1 MQRLAIRTKYIP
13 YLFLILFAVGMGTL
27 NSYIFML
34 LVISTLLLSKDK
46 RLILNSE
53 FCVLLLCFLIFYFL
67 YNTYYEQ
74 GIVLYTIIT
83 VCIGPIAGFCLG
95 QLLVTS
101 EKSIQEIICI
111 CCIGLLFHGI
121 LNLWYAPTASI
132 WYDQN
137 IPDFWTGEKVS
148 ATLNGAYFT
157 GAIVLCCF
165 FYNKRKFKS
174 RMLSIALVGIMLWSS
189 LKTAER
195 TLILNF
201 ALSIIVFT
209 YGTIF
214 FGKKREEKLIKVLKY
229 TGIICA
235 VILVFTMLFLN
246 DFMGIQTA
254 FFKTSLGSRLNM
266 LDTIMQ
272 DGRNEAVGV
281 VLKALWEHPMGGF
294 KNTLFYAHNLIVD
307 TGRMCGVI
315 PMLLL
320 LLYIVLI
327 LIKLFKVCRNHNI
340 SLEARMLVLV
350 FYFSY
355 LVNFMV
361 EPVLEGMPM
370 IFVTFCIVNGAVA
383 KLNNL
388 AMLNGEKIG

>member
-137 IPDFWTGEKVS
+137 IPDFWTGDKVT

>member
-165 FYNKRKFKS
+165 FYNRRKFKS
-174 RMLSIALVGIMLWSS
+174 RMLSIALIGIMLWSS

-195 TLILNF
+195 TLIINF
-201 ALSIIVFT
+201 LLSII
-209 YGTIF
+209 IF
-214 FGKKREEKLIKVLKY
+214 VYSMIFLGEKRKERLVKALKY

-235 VILVFTMLFLN
+235 VILVLVILFLN

-272 DGRNEAVGV
+272 DGRNEAVGA
-281 VLKALWEHPMGGF
+281 VLKALWTHPMGGF

-307 TGRMCGVI
+307 AGRMCGVI
-315 PMLLL
+315 PMFLLL
-320 LLYIVLI
+320 IYIVLI
-327 LIKLFKVCRNHNI
+327 LMKVFRVCKNNNI
-340 SLEARMLVLV
+340 SLESRMLILI

-388 AMLNGEKIG
+388 VMLNGEIG